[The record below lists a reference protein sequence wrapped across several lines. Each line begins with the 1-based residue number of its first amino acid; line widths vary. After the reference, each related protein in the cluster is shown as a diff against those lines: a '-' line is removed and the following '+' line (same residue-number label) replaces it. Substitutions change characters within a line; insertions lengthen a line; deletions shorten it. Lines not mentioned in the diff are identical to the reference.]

1 MNRGCPCKTPSL
13 ATVTRPTEPS
23 RISAPWSPY
32 RTTRATRTVDRKR
45 RSKENLNPPQGHGSL
60 FPCVPHPEIKIR
72 EPVKKTKNKPQLAS
86 KCVPSPTDLGPC
98 PQNPERG
105 TRSPGLLSS
114 AIRSESVFLFYTLA
128 VCSRFLGGSGLGR
141 SVYFFQQADRNAH
154 PSTSFSGSQP
164 SLTSDMQQN
173 TQEREAGETP
183 PCLHPWSPA
192 SGQVGGLGDLAT
204 LPSTGDAVLTS
215 VVKRKT
221 GKKRK
226 KRMNQPL
233 CLYSLSAG

>member
-1 MNRGCPCKTPSL
+1 MIESAEVKKISTHPRDTDHFFHACHTQRSKSENRGK
-13 ATVTRPTEPS
+13 
-23 RISAPWSPY
+23 
-32 RTTRATRTVDRKR
+32 K
-45 RSKENLNPPQGHGSL
+45 
-60 FPCVPHPEIKIR
+60 
-72 EPVKKTKNKPQLAS
+72 KKTKNHSWLLSVFPALQIWVRS
-86 KCVPSPTDLGPC
+86 

-154 PSTSFSGSQP
+154 LSTSFSGSQP

-192 SGQVGGLGDLAT
+192 SGQVGELGDLAT
-204 LPSTGDAVLTS
+204 PPSTGDAVLTS
-215 VVKRKT
+215 VVERKT